1 MTICYIYVSFIISK
15 IKKKEG
21 KIMKLTMNANYLNR
35 ESKPGIK
42 DPNKINY
49 TVLFMQGTDTVT
61 LYTTEQVFNNL
72 EIVPPMT
79 ECKVS
84 LDYNSQYRSLRLM
97 DVQPI
102 KK

>member
-1 MTICYIYVSFIISK
+1 
-15 IKKKEG
+15 
-21 KIMKLTMNANYLNR
+21 MKLTMNANYLNR

-49 TVLFMQGTDTVT
+49 TVLFMPGTDTVT

>member
-1 MTICYIYVSFIISK
+1 
-15 IKKKEG
+15 
-21 KIMKLTMNANYLNR
+21 MKLIMNANYLNR
-35 ESKPGIK
+35 ESKRGVK
-42 DPNKINY
+42 DPNKTHYI
-49 TVLFMQGTDTVT
+49 VLFMQGTDTVT

-79 ECKVS
+79 ECRLS
-84 LDYNSQYRSLRLM
+84 LDYKSQYRSLSLM